1 MRGERI
7 RRPGIV
13 AKLLPLS
20 LALLAIP
27 WLATQLVRRMD
38 AFVRQGQ
45 ASAVQLAAEAV
56 ATVLHDREDLFSVK
70 GGLPVPL
77 QECSPLPLEA
87 PIQLDGNP
95 RDWSHLR
102 ERSCHF
108 GRAEVLE
115 SDGGT
120 PTGAA
125 SFDLALGERDGY
137 LYALFQITDDAVR
150 YRQLRYRNLDGSDHL
165 RIALPAGG
173 GREHRYLITAEAAGP
188 ITTYE
193 VGPSWRYALGDG
205 RPVREVRGY
214 WAESARGYTVEL
226 RLPLALLPEKK
237 VGFAVADVDETAGP
251 VASLVGTVPAGGPG
265 RIDPVSLPSP
275 GMVHIMSAL
284 DLPGARITVIDEW
297 EHVRTQVG
305 AEIRPLEE
313 ADRDRL
319 VRGALDQRAGMP
331 YAVAPV
337 SGEHVTA
344 ASWPIRAG
352 ERVIGA
358 VLIEQPN
365 QEILGLQ
372 RGALERTLAA
382 IVFACLA
389 IAGVLWLFAWRLAW
403 RIHRLRDEAGDA
415 IDADGR
421 VRSVEVAAGRRAGDE
436 IGDLSRTVSG
446 LLARLAR
453 YTSFLERIP
462 RTLRHELSNP
472 LNSVSTSLQNLVS
485 ERPDLV
491 DSKYVQSAERGVARI
506 GEIVQGLTEAASLEQ
521 ALRDDEPELLDLSAL
536 VSRYVENVA
545 AGCPQRRFSLRGARE
560 PVAISGSGFRIE
572 QLLDKLVDNAVAFSP
587 ADSEIAVELGVSGG
601 RALLSV
607 RNDGPPI
614 PEEIR
619 ERLFESM
626 VSTRGSGSVDRPH
639 LGIGLYVVRLIV
651 EHLGG
656 SIEAREGPDG
666 SGAVFVVELPL
677 AKPTPAAEEVQNP
690 SFG

>member
-1 MRGERI
+1 MKGERI

-13 AKLLPLS
+13 AKLLPVS

-38 AFVRQGQ
+38 AFVREGQG
-45 ASAVQLAAEAV
+45 SALQLAAEAV

-95 RDWSHLR
+95 RDWRHLP

-108 GRAEVLE
+108 DRANVLRGNRGERE
-115 SDGGT
+115 SGT
-120 PTGAA
+120 
-125 SFDLALGERDGY
+125 SLDLALGERRGY
-137 LYALFQITDDAVR
+137 LYALFQVTDDVVR

-173 GREHRYLITAEAAGP
+173 GRDRHYLITAEAAGP

-205 RPVREVRGY
+205 WPVHEVRGY
-214 WAESARGYTVEL
+214 WAETARGYTVEL
-226 RLPLALLPEKK
+226 RLPLAMLPEKK
-237 VGFAVADVDETAGP
+237 VGFAVADVDEPAGG
-251 VASLVGTVPAGGPG
+251 VESLVGTVPERDPD

-275 GMVHIMSAL
+275 GIVHILSAL

-297 EHVRTQVG
+297 EHVRAQVG
-305 AEIRPLEE
+305 AEIQPVEK

-319 VRGALDQRAGMP
+319 VRGALDHRPGTP
-331 YAVAPV
+331 YAVAPH
-337 SGEHVTA
+337 SGERVTA
-344 ASWPIRAG
+344 SSWPIHAKG
-352 ERVIGA
+352 RVIGA
-358 VLIEQPN
+358 VLIEQLN

-372 RGALERTLAA
+372 RGELEQALAA
-382 IVFACLA
+382 IVIACLA
-389 IAGVLWLFAWRLAW
+389 IAGILWLFAWRLAW

-472 LNSVSTSLQNLVS
+472 LNSLSTSLQNLVS

-506 GEIVQGLTEAASLEQ
+506 GEIVQGLTEAANLEQ
-521 ALRDDEPELLDLSAL
+521 ALRDDEPELVDLAAL
-536 VSRYVENVA
+536 VSRYVENFA
-545 AGCPQRRFSLRGARE
+545 TGCPQRRFVLRGARE
-560 PVAISGSGFRIE
+560 SVPVSGSSFRIE

-587 ADSEIAVELGVSGG
+587 ANGEIAVELVASGD
-601 RALLSV
+601 RVRLSV
-607 RNDGPPI
+607 SNDGPPI

-619 ERLFESM
+619 GRLFESM
-626 VSTRGSGSVDRPH
+626 VSSRGSGAIDRPH
-639 LGIGLYVVRLIV
+639 LGIGLYVVRRIA
-651 EHLGG
+651 EHMGG
-656 SIEAREGPDG
+656 SIEARDRADG
-666 SGAVFVVELPL
+666 TGAVFTLELPL
-677 AKPTPAAEEVQNP
+677 APDHESAP
-690 SFG
+690 SRDATW

>member
-1 MRGERI
+1 M

-27 WLATQLVRRMD
+27 WLATQLAKRMD
-38 AFVRQGQ
+38 AFVREGQ
-45 ASAVQLAAEAV
+45 ASALQLAAEAV
-56 ATVLHDREDLFSVK
+56 ATVLHDREDLFSVE

-77 QECSPLPLEA
+77 QECSPLPLDA

-95 RDWSHLR
+95 RDWSRLS

-108 GRAEVLE
+108 GRAEVLQGDRGE
-115 SDGGT
+115 PAGD
-120 PTGAA
+120 A

-137 LYALFQITDDAVR
+137 LYALFQIGDDAIR
-150 YRQLRYRNLDGSDHL
+150 YRQLRHRNLDGSDHL
-165 RIALPAGG
+165 RIALPAAG
-173 GREHRYLITAEAAGP
+173 GRERRYLITAEAAGP

-193 VGPSWRYALGDG
+193 VGPGWRYATGDG
-205 RPVREVRGY
+205 RPVRDVRGY
-214 WAESARGYTVEL
+214 WAETARGYTVEL
-226 RLPLALLPEKK
+226 RLPLAMLSDKR
-237 VGFAVADVDETAGP
+237 VGFAVADVDETGGP
-251 VASLVGTVPAGGPG
+251 VASLVGTVPERDPD
-265 RIDPVSLPSP
+265 RIDAVSLPAP
-275 GMVHIMSAL
+275 GIVHIMSAL

-305 AEIRPLEE
+305 AEIRPVDE

-319 VRGALDQRAGMP
+319 VRGALDHRAGTP
-331 YAVAPV
+331 YTVAPY

-344 ASWPIRAG
+344 ASSPIRAG
-352 ERVIGA
+352 GRVIGA
-358 VLIEQPN
+358 VLIEQSN

-382 IVFACLA
+382 IVFVCLA
-389 IAGVLWLFAWRLAW
+389 IAGILWLFAWRLTW

-421 VRSVEVAAGRRAGDE
+421 VRRVELSTGRRAGDE

-472 LNSVSTSLQNLVS
+472 LNSLSTSLQNLVS

-491 DSKYVQSAERGVARI
+491 DSKYVRSAERGVARI
-506 GEIVQGLTEAASLEQ
+506 GEIVQGLLEAASLEQ
-521 ALRDDEPELLDLSAL
+521 ALRDDEPEPLDLAAL
-536 VSRYVENVA
+536 VSRYVENFA
-545 AGCPQRRFSLRGARE
+545 AGCPQRRFSLRGANE
-560 PVAISGSGFRIE
+560 PVAVSGSGFRIE
-572 QLLDKLVDNAVAFSP
+572 QMLDKLIDNAVAFSP
-587 ADSEIAVELGVSGG
+587 ADSEISVELFVSEG
-601 RALLSV
+601 RARLSV
-607 RNDGPPI
+607 RNVGPPI

-619 ERLFESM
+619 DRLFDSM
-626 VSTRGSGSVDRPH
+626 VSTRGSAAIDRPH
-639 LGIGLYVVRLIV
+639 LGIGLYVARLIV
-651 EHLGG
+651 EHMGG
-656 SIEAREGPDG
+656 SIEARDGPGG

-677 AKPTPAAEEVQNP
+677 AASFLLAE
-690 SFG
+690 

>member
-13 AKLLPLS
+13 AKLLPVS

-27 WLATQLVRRMD
+27 WLAIQLVSRMD
-38 AFVRQGQ
+38 AFVREGQG
-45 ASAVQLAAEAV
+45 SALQLAAEAV

-87 PIQLDGNP
+87 PIQLDGKP
-95 RDWSHLR
+95 RDWSRLR
-102 ERSCHF
+102 ERTCHF
-108 GRAEVLE
+108 GLANVLLRLPDEGGSRASLDV
-115 SDGGT
+115 
-120 PTGAA
+120 
-125 SFDLALGERDGY
+125 ALGERGGY
-137 LYALFQITDDAVR
+137 LYALFQVTDDVVR
-150 YRQLRYRNLDGSDHL
+150 YRHLRYRSLDGSDHL
-165 RIALPAGG
+165 RIALPAAG
-173 GREHRYLITAEAAGP
+173 GRERHYLITAEAAGP

-205 RPVREVRGY
+205 WPVRKVRGY
-214 WAESARGYTVEL
+214 WAETARGYTVEL
-226 RLPLALLPEKK
+226 RLPLEMLPEGKL
-237 VGFAVADVDETAGP
+237 GFAVADVDEPAGP
-251 VASLVGTVPAGGPG
+251 VAGLVGTVARDPD

-275 GMVHIMSAL
+275 GIVHILSAL

-305 AEIRPLEE
+305 AEIDPVEP

-319 VRGALDQRAGMP
+319 VRGALDHRAGTP
-331 YAVAPV
+331 YAVAPYSGQRV
-337 SGEHVTA
+337 SA
-344 ASWPIRAG
+344 ASSPIRAEG
-352 ERVIGA
+352 RVIGA
-358 VLIEQPN
+358 VLIEQSN

-372 RGALERTLAA
+372 RGELERALAA

-389 IAGVLWLFAWRLAW
+389 IAGILWLFAWRLAW
-403 RIHRLRDEAGDA
+403 RILRLRDEAGGA

-421 VRSVEVAAGRRAGDE
+421 VRSVELVAGRRAGDE

-472 LNSVSTSLQNLVS
+472 LNSLSTSLQNLVS

-521 ALRDDEPELLDLSAL
+521 ALRDDEPEQVDLATL
-536 VSRYVENVA
+536 VSRYVENFA
-545 AGCPQRRFSLRGARE
+545 AGCPQRRFALRGARE
-560 PVAISGSGFRIE
+560 PVTVSGSSFRIE

-587 ADSEIAVELGVSGG
+587 ENGEIAVELATSGS
-601 RALLSV
+601 RARLSV
-607 RNDGPPI
+607 SNDGPPI
-614 PEEIR
+614 PAEIR
-619 ERLFESM
+619 ERLFDSM
-626 VSTRGSGSVDRPH
+626 VSTRGSGAIDRPH
-639 LGIGLYVVRLIV
+639 LGIGLTIARRIA
-651 EHLGG
+651 EHMGG
-656 SIEAREGPDG
+656 TIEARDRADG
-666 SGAVFVVELPL
+666 EGAVFVLELPL
-677 AKPTPAAEEVQNP
+677 ATPTAPA
-690 SFG
+690 GGI